1 MTNSKNSTNNSS
13 KSDELY
19 AIAETSGQQFW
30 FEVNRYYDIDRLNA
44 KEKDKITLEKVL
56 LLKDNDSITIGKP
69 YVKDAKI
76 ELEVVSHKRDKKIL
90 VYKMRP
96 KKKTRRKMGHRQEL
110 TRVMVK
116 SIKIGKSVPKSSS
129 KKEETVKKETKP
141 KSEKS
146 TNLTILMA
154 HKKGTGS
161 TRNGRDSNSKRLG
174 VKAYGGEKVTAGSI
188 LIRQRGTSFLPGIN
202 VGKGKDDTLFALK
215 EGTVSFESIKRNLRN
230 RKRVNIVI

>member
-1 MTNSKNSTNNSS
+1 MANSKNSSNNSA
-13 KSDELY
+13 KNNEMY

-56 LLKDNDSITIGKP
+56 LLKDKNSVNIGQP

-116 SIKIGKSVPKSSS
+116 SIAIGKSAPKSSS
-129 KKEETVKKETKP
+129 KKETVKKETKP

-146 TNLTILMA
+146 TN
-154 HKKGTGS
+154 
-161 TRNGRDSNSKRLG
+161 
-174 VKAYGGEKVTAGSI
+174 
-188 LIRQRGTSFLPGIN
+188 
-202 VGKGKDDTLFALK
+202 
-215 EGTVSFESIKRNLRN
+215 
-230 RKRVNIVI
+230 

>member
-1 MTNSKNSTNNSS
+1 MTNSKNSSNNSL
-13 KSDELY
+13 KRNELY

-44 KEKDKITLEKVL
+44 KENEKITLEKVL
-56 LLKDNDSITIGKP
+56 LLRDKNSITIGKP

-76 ELEVVSHKRDKKIL
+76 ELEVVSHKRDKKII

-116 SIKIGKSVPKSSS
+116 SISIGKNIPKTSS
-129 KKEETVKKETKP
+129 KKETVKKETKP

-146 TNLTILMA
+146 KN
-154 HKKGTGS
+154 
-161 TRNGRDSNSKRLG
+161 
-174 VKAYGGEKVTAGSI
+174 
-188 LIRQRGTSFLPGIN
+188 
-202 VGKGKDDTLFALK
+202 
-215 EGTVSFESIKRNLRN
+215 
-230 RKRVNIVI
+230 

>member
-1 MTNSKNSTNNSS
+1 MTNSKNSSNNSS
-13 KSDELY
+13 ESNELY

-30 FEVNRYYDIDRLNA
+30 FEVDRYYDIDRLNA

-56 LLKDNDSITIGKP
+56 VLKDNESITIGKP

-116 SIKIGKSVPKSSS
+116 SIKIGKNVSKSSS

-146 TNLTILMA
+146 TN
-154 HKKGTGS
+154 
-161 TRNGRDSNSKRLG
+161 
-174 VKAYGGEKVTAGSI
+174 
-188 LIRQRGTSFLPGIN
+188 
-202 VGKGKDDTLFALK
+202 
-215 EGTVSFESIKRNLRN
+215 
-230 RKRVNIVI
+230 

>member
-1 MTNSKNSTNNSS
+1 M
-13 KSDELY
+13 Y

-44 KEKDKITLEKVL
+44 KEKDKIILEKVL
-56 LLKDNDSITIGKP
+56 LLKDEKSITIGKP
-69 YVKDAKI
+69 YIKDAKI

-116 SIKIGKSVPKSSS
+116 SISIGKSSPKPSP
-129 KKEETVKKETKP
+129 KKEVVKKETKP

-146 TNLTILMA
+146 KN
-154 HKKGTGS
+154 
-161 TRNGRDSNSKRLG
+161 
-174 VKAYGGEKVTAGSI
+174 
-188 LIRQRGTSFLPGIN
+188 
-202 VGKGKDDTLFALK
+202 
-215 EGTVSFESIKRNLRN
+215 
-230 RKRVNIVI
+230 

>member
-1 MTNSKNSTNNSS
+1 MSNSKKSLNNSS
-13 KSDELY
+13 KSNELY

-30 FEVNRYYDIDRLNA
+30 FEVNRYYEIDRLNA

-56 LLKDNDSITIGKP
+56 LLKDKNSITIGKP

-116 SIKIGKSVPKSSS
+116 SISISNSTPKKSS
-129 KKEETVKKETKP
+129 KTEVKK
-141 KSEKS
+141 KS
-146 TNLTILMA
+146 TSP
-154 HKKGTGS
+154 KV
-161 TRNGRDSNSKRLG
+161 SNP
-174 VKAYGGEKVTAGSI
+174 E
-188 LIRQRGTSFLPGIN
+188 N
-202 VGKGKDDTLFALK
+202 
-215 EGTVSFESIKRNLRN
+215 
-230 RKRVNIVI
+230 

>member
-1 MTNSKNSTNNSS
+1 MTNSKNSNNSS
-13 KSDELY
+13 KSNELY

-56 LLKDNDSITIGKP
+56 LLKDKNSITIGQP
-69 YVKDAKI
+69 YIKDAKI

-116 SIKIGKSVPKSSS
+116 SITIGKSSPKSNS
-129 KKEETVKKETKP
+129 KKETKP

-146 TNLTILMA
+146 TN
-154 HKKGTGS
+154 
-161 TRNGRDSNSKRLG
+161 
-174 VKAYGGEKVTAGSI
+174 
-188 LIRQRGTSFLPGIN
+188 
-202 VGKGKDDTLFALK
+202 
-215 EGTVSFESIKRNLRN
+215 
-230 RKRVNIVI
+230 

>member
-1 MTNSKNSTNNSS
+1 MKNSKKNSS
-13 KSDELY
+13 NSSNNNELY

-56 LLKDNDSITIGKP
+56 LLKDKDSITLGKP
-69 YVKDAKI
+69 YIKDAKI

-116 SIKIGKSVPKSSS
+116 SISIGKGAPKSSS
-129 KKEETVKKETKP
+129 KKETKP
-141 KSEKS
+141 KSE
-146 TNLTILMA
+146 
-154 HKKGTGS
+154 
-161 TRNGRDSNSKRLG
+161 
-174 VKAYGGEKVTAGSI
+174 
-188 LIRQRGTSFLPGIN
+188 
-202 VGKGKDDTLFALK
+202 
-215 EGTVSFESIKRNLRN
+215 
-230 RKRVNIVI
+230 

>member
-1 MTNSKNSTNNSS
+1 MTNSKNSSNNS
-13 KSDELY
+13 KTNELY

-56 LLKDNDSITIGKP
+56 LLKDKNSITIGKP

-96 KKKTRRKMGHRQEL
+96 KKKTRKKMGHRQEL

-116 SIKIGKSVPKSSS
+116 SISIDKSAPKSSS
-129 KKEETVKKETKP
+129 KKETIKKDTKS

-146 TNLTILMA
+146 
-154 HKKGTGS
+154 
-161 TRNGRDSNSKRLG
+161 
-174 VKAYGGEKVTAGSI
+174 
-188 LIRQRGTSFLPGIN
+188 
-202 VGKGKDDTLFALK
+202 
-215 EGTVSFESIKRNLRN
+215 
-230 RKRVNIVI
+230 

>member
-1 MTNSKNSTNNSS
+1 MTNSKKSSNNSEIN
-13 KSDELY
+13 DLY

-44 KEKDKITLEKVL
+44 KEKDKITLNKVL
-56 LLKDNDSITIGKP
+56 LLKDKDSITIGKP

-76 ELEVVSHKRDKKIL
+76 ELEVISHKRDKKIL

-116 SIKIGKSVPKSSS
+116 SISTGQSAPKSSS
-129 KKEETVKKETKP
+129 KKETVKKDTKP

-146 TNLTILMA
+146 TN
-154 HKKGTGS
+154 
-161 TRNGRDSNSKRLG
+161 
-174 VKAYGGEKVTAGSI
+174 
-188 LIRQRGTSFLPGIN
+188 
-202 VGKGKDDTLFALK
+202 
-215 EGTVSFESIKRNLRN
+215 
-230 RKRVNIVI
+230 

>member
-1 MTNSKNSTNNSS
+1 MTNSKNSSNNSA
-13 KSDELY
+13 KNNELY

-44 KEKDKITLEKVL
+44 KEKDKITLDKVL
-56 LLKDNDSITIGKP
+56 LLKDKNTINIGKP

-116 SIKIGKSVPKSSS
+116 SISIGKSASKSSP
-129 KKEETVKKETKP
+129 KKETVKKETKP

-146 TNLTILMA
+146 TN
-154 HKKGTGS
+154 
-161 TRNGRDSNSKRLG
+161 
-174 VKAYGGEKVTAGSI
+174 
-188 LIRQRGTSFLPGIN
+188 
-202 VGKGKDDTLFALK
+202 
-215 EGTVSFESIKRNLRN
+215 
-230 RKRVNIVI
+230 

>member
-1 MTNSKNSTNNSS
+1 MTNSKNSSNNSS
-13 KSDELY
+13 KSNELF

-30 FEVNRYYDIDRLNA
+30 FEVDRYYDIARLNA

-56 LLKDNDSITIGKP
+56 LLKDKNTVNIGKP
-69 YVKDAKI
+69 YVNDAKI
-76 ELEVVSHKRDKKIL
+76 ELEVVSHRRDKKVL

-116 SIKIGKSVPKSSS
+116 SITIGKSVPKSSS

-146 TNLTILMA
+146 TN
-154 HKKGTGS
+154 
-161 TRNGRDSNSKRLG
+161 
-174 VKAYGGEKVTAGSI
+174 
-188 LIRQRGTSFLPGIN
+188 
-202 VGKGKDDTLFALK
+202 
-215 EGTVSFESIKRNLRN
+215 
-230 RKRVNIVI
+230 

>member
-1 MTNSKNSTNNSS
+1 MATSKNSSNNSP

-30 FEVNRYYDIDRLNA
+30 FEVDRYYDIERLNA

-56 LLKDNDSITIGKP
+56 LLKDKESITIGKP
-69 YVKDAKI
+69 YIKDAKI

-116 SIKIGKSVPKSSS
+116 SITIGKSAPKSSS
-129 KKEETVKKETKP
+129 KKETVKKETKP

-146 TNLTILMA
+146 N
-154 HKKGTGS
+154 
-161 TRNGRDSNSKRLG
+161 N
-174 VKAYGGEKVTAGSI
+174 
-188 LIRQRGTSFLPGIN
+188 
-202 VGKGKDDTLFALK
+202 
-215 EGTVSFESIKRNLRN
+215 
-230 RKRVNIVI
+230 

>member
-1 MTNSKNSTNNSS
+1 LLTLIAPNTFSSDWLRKNYCETIEKAAKEICGHEVKVVFKSETNTSSSLTNEEKPNEQNVNHKTRSFSSNNQNNSS
-13 KSDELY
+13 KNNELY

-30 FEVNRYYDIDRLNA
+30 FEVNRYYDIDRLKA

-56 LLKDNDSITIGKP
+56 LLKDKDSITVGKP

-76 ELEVVSHKRDKKIL
+76 ELEVVSHRRDKKIL

-116 SIKIGKSVPKSSS
+116 SITIGKSTPKSSV
-129 KKEETVKKETKP
+129 KKETVKKETKP

-146 TNLTILMA
+146 TN
-154 HKKGTGS
+154 
-161 TRNGRDSNSKRLG
+161 
-174 VKAYGGEKVTAGSI
+174 
-188 LIRQRGTSFLPGIN
+188 
-202 VGKGKDDTLFALK
+202 
-215 EGTVSFESIKRNLRN
+215 
-230 RKRVNIVI
+230 